1 MESFLAEYTENVQ
14 PLYDYESR
22 ASYVAE
28 FEGFKGMFATMGGA
42 LSLII
47 GLVGILNFIN
57 AVLTGILTRK
67 RELAV
72 LQSVGMTG
80 KQLKSMLVYEGL
92 YYTILAL
99 LVSLVMTVCLGP
111 LLGNAVSGVFWFF
124 SYRFTIVPILIILPV
139 FVALGVLVPLWTYRS
154 VAKRTIVERLRE
166 AEA

>member
-1 MESFLAEYTENVQ
+1 
-14 PLYDYESR
+14 
-22 ASYVAE
+22 
-28 FEGFKGMFATMGGA
+28 
-42 LSLII
+42 
-47 GLVGILNFIN
+47 
-57 AVLTGILTRK
+57 
-67 RELAV
+67 V

-111 LLGNAVSGVFWFF
+111 LLGDAVSGVFWFF
-124 SYRFTIVPILIILPV
+124 SYRFTIVPIVMILPV